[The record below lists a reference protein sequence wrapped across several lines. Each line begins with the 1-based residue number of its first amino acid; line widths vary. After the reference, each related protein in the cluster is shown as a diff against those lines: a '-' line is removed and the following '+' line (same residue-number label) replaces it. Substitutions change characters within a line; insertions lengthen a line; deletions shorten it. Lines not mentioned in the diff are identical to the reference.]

1 MRLLPSILFASA
13 LFGAAQAQ
21 SAPLTERRLI
31 DMFDARLVR
40 DGLDPIRACR
50 GRDDESYACT
60 FDDTEYLTTIEP
72 RGDVTGSIGTSR
84 SPTSMTIVL
93 AGNAIDSIGL
103 VGDRASPADLINF
116 TAHLES
122 LLHTIGPEKS
132 DYDIE
137 QDTLDLGVMRGD
149 ADGDIGRARVVTE
162 GFATIRCLNQR
173 LTVSAGIACMITMR
187 PTG

>member
-1 MRLLPSILFASA
+1 MRLLLSIFFTSA
-13 LFGAAQAQ
+13 LFGTVQAQ
-21 SAPLTERRLI
+21 SAPLTEWRLVE
-31 DMFDARLVR
+31 MFDARLLR

-50 GRDDESYACT
+50 GKDGESHACT
-60 FDDTEYLTTIEP
+60 FDDTEYLTTIRP
-72 RGDVTGSIGTSR
+72 GADVTGSIGASR

-137 QDTLDLGVMRGD
+137 QDMLDLGVMRGD
-149 ADGDIGRARVVTE
+149 ADGDIGRARVVSE
-162 GFATIRCLNQR
+162 SFATIRCLNQR
-173 LTVSAGIACMITMR
+173 LVASAGIACTITMR
-187 PTG
+187 PAG